1 MIFKE
6 LKQKF
11 ADYVVSD
18 EIMKIC
24 FDLVFGLDNDKEIK
38 IFNGDDS
45 DIVLEGFISFMKE
58 RDFSD
63 SRFSNEIKGF
73 FDELDRLYVSGI
85 NNCKPALERLV
96 KALDEDCCKRGE
108 KANIESVIKIHTAL
122 LSVGI
127 VEIGK
132 AETEKASSV
141 LDIVAILT
149 NITVFFT
156 RSGL

>member
-1 MIFKE
+1 MLFNN

-11 ADYVVSD
+11 ADYVVTD

-24 FDLVFGLDNDKEIK
+24 FDLVFGLDDTKEIK

-45 DIVLEGFISFMKE
+45 DIVLEGFIFFMQA
-58 RDFSD
+58 RDFSGE
-63 SRFSNEIKGF
+63 RFSNEIKGF
-73 FDELDRLYVSGI
+73 FDELDGLYVSGI

-96 KALDEDCCKRGE
+96 KALDEDCCKIGE
-108 KANIESVIKIHTAL
+108 KASIESVIKIHTAL
-122 LSVGI
+122 LSVGV

-132 AETEKASSV
+132 AETEKASNV
-141 LDIVAILT
+141 LTIVAILT
-149 NITVFFT
+149 NIIVFFT

>member
-1 MIFKE
+1 MLFKE
-6 LKQKF
+6 LKQKY

-24 FDLVFGLDNDKEIK
+24 FDLVFGLENTKEIK
-38 IFNGDDS
+38 ILNEVDS
-45 DIVLEGFISFMKE
+45 DIALEGFISFMQA
-58 RDFSD
+58 RDFSGE
-63 SRFSNEIKGF
+63 RFSAEIESF
-73 FDELDRLYVSGI
+73 IIELDRLYSLGK
-85 NNCKPALERLV
+85 NDCKPALVKFV

-108 KANIESVIKIHTAL
+108 KASIESVIKIHTAL

-132 AETEKASSV
+132 AETEKASNV
-141 LDIVAILT
+141 LTIVAILT
-149 NITVFFT
+149 NILIFFT

>member
-1 MIFKE
+1 MFFKE
-6 LKQKF
+6 LKRKF
-11 ADYVVSD
+11 ADYVTSD

-24 FDLVFGLDNDKEIK
+24 FDLVFGLDDIKEIK
-38 IFNGDDS
+38 ILTGDDS
-45 DIVLEGFISFMKE
+45 EIALEGFISFMQA
-58 RDFSD
+58 RDFSGEI
-63 SRFSNEIKGF
+63 FSNEIKGF
-73 FDELDRLYVSGI
+73 FDELDRLYISGI

-108 KANIESVIKIHTAL
+108 RASIESVIKIHTAL

-141 LDIVAILT
+141 LDIVAILV
-149 NITVFFT
+149 NIMVFFT